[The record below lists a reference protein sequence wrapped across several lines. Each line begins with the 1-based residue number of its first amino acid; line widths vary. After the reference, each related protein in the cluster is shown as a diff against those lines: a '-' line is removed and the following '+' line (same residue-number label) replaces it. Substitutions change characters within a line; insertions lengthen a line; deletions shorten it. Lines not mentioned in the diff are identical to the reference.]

1 MQIYLNRE
9 TQQTSH
15 TTLLQLIQ
23 ALELEG
29 KRFAVEQNEKIIA
42 KSKLAETPICDQD
55 RIEIIHA
62 VGGG

>member
-1 MQIYLNRE
+1 MQIHLNE
-9 TQQTSH
+9 KAKQTTH
-15 TTLLQLIQ
+15 TTLIQLIQ
-23 ALELEG
+23 ALDLEG